1 MGANKKL
8 NKKDIQQFVT
18 EDLVAKINSDAE
30 ELKRLKFNHAV
41 STLSNPASIR
51 AKRRDVA
58 RLATELNKRKSENK
72 A

>member
-1 MGANKKL
+1 MGANKRL

-18 EDLVAKINSDAE
+18 EDLVAKISSDTE

>member
-18 EDLVAKINSDAE
+18 EDLVAKINSDTE

>member
-1 MGANKKL
+1 MGVNKKI

-18 EDLVAKINSDAE
+18 EDLIAKIGSDKE

-41 STLSNPASIR
+41 TTLSNPASIH
-51 AKRRDVA
+51 AKRRDIA